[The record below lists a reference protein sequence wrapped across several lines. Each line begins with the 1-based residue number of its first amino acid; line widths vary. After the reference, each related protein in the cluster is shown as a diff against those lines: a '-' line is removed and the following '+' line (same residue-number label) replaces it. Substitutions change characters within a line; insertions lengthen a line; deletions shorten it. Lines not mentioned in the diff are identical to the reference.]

1 MCSTPVPQSFI
12 VTPILPQHV
21 RTVRAGIWNAAR
33 VPAAKVR
40 SLHNRVGFLGP
51 EAAARRIMNPPFVST
66 PSTAPDFIVWNVSTT
81 ATKWSIPLVGS
92 TPPLPPLREA
102 VTIPVGKTNINWAP
116 LVNGLKLQARE
127 VPRVTILTPI
137 GVKFV
142 PPRTEQ
148 SSTTTTL
155 VETIGI
161 TPTMMMIILGM
172 AKKIVCSGT
181 AREIVLSGKITGRMT
196 S

>member
-1 MCSTPVPQSFI
+1 MARPPQRPQRTEPRLPTVPAERVPPGPMPTDPVCLTILGALPPRMQIKRVCSTPVPQSFI

-102 VTIPVGKTNINWAP
+102 VTIPVGKTNIN
-116 LVNGLKLQARE
+116 
-127 VPRVTILTPI
+127 
-137 GVKFV
+137 
-142 PPRTEQ
+142 
-148 SSTTTTL
+148 
-155 VETIGI
+155 
-161 TPTMMMIILGM
+161 
-172 AKKIVCSGT
+172 
-181 AREIVLSGKITGRMT
+181 
-196 S
+196 